1 MLSGLVITIFRHKDI
16 STYRDNDI
24 TKQQHKT
31 ITTMN
36 QVVVDLWPVLGGS
49 LLTGIISVLGMY
61 FGWVH
66 KLRTEMAVVEVEL
79 GELKRRVEGHSKK
92 QDQILSA
99 INNIQT
105 DMNEKLNKI
114 AIDIAR
120 INTTLTII
128 EPNKAQ

>member
-1 MLSGLVITIFRHKDI
+1 
-16 STYRDNDI
+16 
-24 TKQQHKT
+24 
-31 ITTMN
+31 MN

-49 LLTGIISVLGMY
+49 VLTGILSVLGMY

-128 EPNKAQ
+128 EPNRAQ